1 MSLKFRKYTL
11 GRKHYRCVKGSSKFY
26 MKVEDMWK
34 MLLQNERIWIET
46 ELEAVI
52 IIAQE
57 NQQISLSDQ

>member
-1 MSLKFRKYTL
+1 
-11 GRKHYRCVKGSSKFY
+11 